1 MKVVTVL
8 GTRPELIRL
17 SLVIA
22 RLDPLCDHV
31 LVHTGQ
37 NFDPSLSDVFL
48 EELGIRAP
56 AYSFPGAPASFAE
69 QLSGIM
75 QNVGKMLAD
84 EKPDAMLL
92 LGDTNS
98 ALSALLAKRAGIPVF
113 HMEAGNRC
121 YDDRVPE
128 EVNRRV
134 IDHCSSVLMPYTQRS
149 KENLLR

>member
-17 SLVIA
+17 SLVMA
-22 RLDPLCDHV
+22 RLDALCDHV

-37 NFDPSLSDVFL
+37 NFDPNLSDVFL

-56 AYSFPGAPASFAE
+56 DYSFLGGPASFAE

-75 QNVGKMLAD
+75 SNVGKVLAA
-84 EKPDAMLL
+84 EKPDAMLV

-98 ALSALLAKRAGIPVF
+98 ALSVLLAR
-113 HMEAGNRC
+113 RC
-121 YDDRVPE
+121 
-128 EVNRRV
+128 
-134 IDHCSSVLMPYTQRS
+134 LLYTSPSPRD
-149 KENLLR
+149 